1 MILVERH
8 IIKQS
13 HQHWLSRDRL
23 SFLSK
28 NLYNSANYI
37 CRQYFFATGKK
48 YSLTDLY
55 HLIKDSVDYSALP
68 TKLANKLLSVWF
80 LLKKVT
86 WKLTK
91 NGSSIPFSS

>member
-13 HQHWLSRDRL
+13 HQHWLSIDPL

-28 NLYNSANYI
+28 NLYNAANYI

-55 HLIKDSVDYSALP
+55 SGSQKSEVCPMPYALCP
-68 TKLANKLLSVWF
+68 MPYALGPSGT
-80 LLKKVT
+80 
-86 WKLTK
+86 
-91 NGSSIPFSS
+91 SSF